1 MLMRGPGWL
10 SFHSL
15 KKERG
20 EKTMYELIA
29 FVAAICAPGAIV
41 LSALHFSG
49 KLRLRPRPVDELPM
63 IVAPQSWPRS

>member
-1 MLMRGPGWL
+1 
-10 SFHSL
+10 
-15 KKERG
+15 
-20 EKTMYELIA
+20 MYELIA